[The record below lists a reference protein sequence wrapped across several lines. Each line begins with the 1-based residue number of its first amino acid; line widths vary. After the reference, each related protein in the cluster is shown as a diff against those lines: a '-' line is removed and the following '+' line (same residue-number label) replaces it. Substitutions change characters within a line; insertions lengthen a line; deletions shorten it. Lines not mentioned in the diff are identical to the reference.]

1 MIEASVCGAIPI
13 VCSDNETAKEFLP
26 KEFICE
32 PSSESIVNHIN
43 NLNKDYKKKRE
54 IILELGKKYKIQ
66 FNKVTI
72 AKNILNL
79 KK

>member
-1 MIEASVCGAIPI
+1 M
-13 VCSDNETAKEFLP
+13 
-26 KEFICE
+26 
-32 PSSESIVNHIN
+32 N
-43 NLNKDYKKKRE
+43 NFKKDYKKKRE
-54 IILELGKKYKIQ
+54 IAFELGKKYKIQ